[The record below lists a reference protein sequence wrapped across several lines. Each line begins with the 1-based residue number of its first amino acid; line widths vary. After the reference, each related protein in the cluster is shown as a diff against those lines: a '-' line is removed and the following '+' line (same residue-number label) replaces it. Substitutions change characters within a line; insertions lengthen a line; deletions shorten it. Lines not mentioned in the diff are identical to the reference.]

1 LQQQKSVDGE
11 IISAYPQNMKLIRYI
26 RPTRRR
32 TAAWQRA
39 ITERPGIA
47 FEVVEGEQGRDW
59 STALKML
66 KPGNGLLAAE
76 PETLGRRL
84 ETRARRVADV
94 AQKQAWIILADGG
107 EHAPEAAANLI
118 EWMQARG
125 DKTAPAE
132 PRKPHNEPDAETLE
146 KAWEMWTGKDYSRMT
161 NGEIAAATGLSVV
174 TLTRRFRKR
183 SEHIDT
189 RPGRRKKQ

>member
-1 LQQQKSVDGE
+1 LQQQKSVDSE
-11 IISAYPQNMKLIRYI
+11 IISSYPENMKLIRYI

-47 FEVVEGEQGRDW
+47 FEVVDGEQGRDW

-76 PETLGRRL
+76 PETLGRKL

-94 AQKQAWIILADGG
+94 AKKRAWIILADGG
-107 EHAPEAAANLI
+107 EHAPETAANLI
-118 EWMQARG
+118 EWMRARG
-125 DKTAPAE
+125 DKAAPAE
-132 PRKPHNEPDAETLE
+132 PRKAHNRTDPQKLAEAG
-146 KAWEMWTGKDYSRMT
+146 KVWTGDDY
-161 NGEIAAATGLSVV
+161 AAMSNDAVARATGVSKV
-174 TLTRRFRKR
+174 TLWREFGPRGRKAG
-183 SEHIDT
+183 
-189 RPGRRKKQ
+189 RPRNR